1 MKISSV
7 RKRLANLGIE
17 LPAAPVPKGAYAPC
31 VRAGGL
37 VFVSGQLPVRDGNL
51 LFEGKVGGE
60 VSVERGKQCAR
71 LAAVNSIAVLIS
83 ELEGNPGKTGADG
96 FVRIVKVVGYVAL
109 AEGFEEQ
116 AEVLN
121 GASAFYTEVFGDSG
135 RHARTAVGVCE
146 LPLRS
151 PVEIELTAETAPE
164 VFK

>member
-17 LPAAPVPKGAYAPC
+17 LPDSPVPRGAYVPC
-31 VRAGGL
+31 ARAGGL
-37 VFVSGQLPVRDGNL
+37 VFVSGQRPVRDGNL

-60 VSVERGKQCAR
+60 VSVEQGKQCAR

-83 ELEGNPGKTGADG
+83 ELDGNPDKTCTDNS
-96 FVRIVKVVGYVAL
+96 VRIVKVVGYVAS
-109 AEGFEEQ
+109 AEGFAGQ
-116 AEVLN
+116 AEVVN

-146 LPLRS
+146 LPLRT
-151 PVEIELTAETAPE
+151 PVEIELTAEPDP
-164 VFK
+164 V